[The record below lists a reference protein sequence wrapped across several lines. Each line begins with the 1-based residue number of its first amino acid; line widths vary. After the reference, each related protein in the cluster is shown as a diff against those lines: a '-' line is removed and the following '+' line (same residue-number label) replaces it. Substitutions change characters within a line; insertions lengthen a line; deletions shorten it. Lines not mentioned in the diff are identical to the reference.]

1 MHLQRTLLN
10 KKSKLQRTQI
20 FCCHFD
26 KVQKEA
32 KFSKLDSLKIILHI
46 IVKEYR
52 TVSDKVNFH
61 RAVHCGGGKGTKIVK
76 LRVHGA
82 LCGWWQCSMW
92 RNQTARLWY
101 LLNCYISYH
110 KCTSK
115 VKIFSKFI
123 TSNPNIFLRV
133 CILYLRSNTHFSQ
146 IKNSVSISDTDL
158 ISFMT
163 VDMGLNQSRDLLFPT
178 WKCRS

>member
-76 LRVHGA
+76 LRV
-82 LCGWWQCSMW
+82 QS
-92 RNQTARLWY
+92 TLWLVTMFY
-101 LLNCYISYH
+101 VKKSDSTFVVLVELLYFISQMYI
-110 KCTSK
+110 K
-115 VKIFSKFI
+115 
-123 TSNPNIFLRV
+123 
-133 CILYLRSNTHFSQ
+133 
-146 IKNSVSISDTDL
+146 
-158 ISFMT
+158 
-163 VDMGLNQSRDLLFPT
+163 G
-178 WKCRS
+178 

>member
-52 TVSDKVNFH
+52 TVSDKVNLH

-76 LRVHGA
+76 LRVHEHFVAGDNV
-82 LCGWWQCSMW
+82 LCEEIRQ
-92 RNQTARLWY
+92 
-101 LLNCYISYH
+101 H
-110 KCTSK
+110 
-115 VKIFSKFI
+115 
-123 TSNPNIFLRV
+123 V
-133 CILYLRSNTHFSQ
+133 CGT
-146 IKNSVSISDTDL
+146 
-158 ISFMT
+158 
-163 VDMGLNQSRDLLFPT
+163 
-178 WKCRS
+178 C